1 MDAGL
6 NRWASRAVRNMDVRP
21 DAMSRWAEPGVRV
34 QRRHPAHVGPTN
46 RTDVREAPL
55 PQPDFWP
62 ADPGLV
68 VAAAVGAGA
77 PGCWFQKKN
86 VGSSLVRIEWM

>member
-1 MDAGL
+1 M
-6 NRWASRAVRNMDVRP
+6 
-21 DAMSRWAEPGVRV
+21 
-34 QRRHPAHVGPTN
+34 
-46 RTDVREAPL
+46 REAPM

-62 ADPGLV
+62 DDPVLV

-77 PGCWFQKKN
+77 PGCWFQKKK